1 MQRFQEE
8 KHRDQRKKSKDRQI
22 GALTEDPVEQLHQPD
37 EAFFIGH
44 MASLVDQLEFQ
55 PVDPVVTTH
64 RNTAGRDSRQEA
76 EYGGLRHQVPRLL
89 TIVPHRRSRHPP
101 ARQVSCRIGAVA
113 HAEAESH
120 RYEC

>member
-8 KHRDQRKKSKDRQI
+8 KHRDQRKKSEDRQI

-37 EAFFIGH
+37 KAFFIGH
-44 MASLVDQLEFQ
+44 MASLVDQLELQ

-89 TIVPHRRSRHPP
+89 TIVPHRCSRHPP
-101 ARQVSCRIGAVA
+101 ARQVSCRVGAVA

>member
-1 MQRFQEE
+1 M
-8 KHRDQRKKSKDRQI
+8 KSI
-22 GALTEDPVEQLHQPD
+22 SIYALTRKQNIEHLQKLEQQLSGREHTLKLK
-37 EAFFIGH
+37 EWELESMRA
-44 MASLVDQLEFQ
+44 LVDQLELQ

-76 EYGGLRHQVPRLL
+76 EYGCLRHQVPRLL

-101 ARQVSCRIGAVA
+101 ARQISCRIGAVA
-113 HAEAESH
+113 HAEAEAH